1 MDKIKLPLRYI
12 QEGGYIFDADN
23 KMILEIRGWGW
34 IQKLKKE
41 EIGKMNYL
49 FNKSQAE
56 FQDDL
61 AKYIVTLLNEGLLD
75 TSFVK

>member
-41 EIGKMNYL
+41 EIGK
-49 FNKSQAE
+49 SQAE

>member
-1 MDKIKLPLRYI
+1 MNKVKLPLRYDS
-12 QEGGYIFDADN
+12 EGQYVFDADN

-41 EIGKMNYL
+41 EIG
-49 FNKSQAE
+49 KSQAE

>member
-1 MDKIKLPLRYI
+1 MNKIKLPLRYI
-12 QEGGYIFDADN
+12 SEGGYIFDSEN
-23 KMILEIRGWGW
+23 KMVLEIRGWGW

-41 EIGKMNYL
+41 EIGK
-49 FNKSQAE
+49 SQSE

-61 AKYIVTLLNEGLLD
+61 AKLVVTLLNEGLLD

>member
-23 KMILEIRGWGW
+23 KMILGIRGWGW

-41 EIGKMNYL
+41 EIG
-49 FNKSQAE
+49 KSQAE